1 MLTKKG
7 RAEKQIFAWLKRANN
22 SPPEK
27 GTTDKK
33 KGIVYSRLGWQCR
46 REKWSW
52 WWWWWWVRIS
62 HADHKSMWQRFGVL
76 RVKHQKVGL
85 FPDDGSNLFC
95 PLMRCE
101 WQVLSYGVCAG
112 DTPPIFFRPGHSGSL
127 FAPFGYLFFTRLS
140 EPFPSA
146 CWVFPSQYLGSVAA
160 RVLFSQAFAAF
171 SKLH

>member
-112 DTPPIFFRPGHSGSL
+112 DTPPIFS
-127 FAPFGYLFFTRLS
+127 
-140 EPFPSA
+140 
-146 CWVFPSQYLGSVAA
+146 A
-160 RVLFSQAFAAF
+160 RVILVPSLHHLDIYFLPGSQSPSPLLAGCF
-171 SKLH
+171 LLNT